1 LAPSPAPVQP
11 IPSES
16 TLSSN
21 LPCVSSSPPC
31 RSAYKVCGLPSAHWR
46 ELTELWFCATT
57 GNAHLDRLAAAE
69 WGSVPGRIL
78 LDRMELRIHAGDL
91 YEIQKMQWREQT
103 SVKRLIARLNKQNQS
118 ASNASTATTPP
129 TSTPA
134 SSLPSTSLWSP
145 LPCAGCHAM
154 LGSILLTVTPSSV
167 EVASEMDVRLHKY
180 ALSNCFRTRQTQQTP
195 STSEVQ
201 QGMQTD
207 TGHAKSTS
215 ASTVDTSTTMTSP
228 DDLSHLLSA
237 FASCLCSKYPNSSL
251 LTCSNMFVCYSSEN
265 WIAEQLRQRHQA
277 SPINKFIITHPIDD
291 DDEEHDAQDDGR
303 DHSGVDRSDVGN
315 DVEMKDGSSTVQRH
329 KRLLIRLLVYRWDLP
344 LSTTVNSAFP
354 FTSHTRTSNAQRRV
368 IQLEYDATQQMINA
382 NEEKTLMEMREEH
395 EAAALWMEAGRAS
408 SSLPSSSSSSSSSN
422 PSTRPSVALLY
433 FTRRQCITLHA
444 LLERRSEVW
453 PASLRV
459 GLIDRSMRKSCLS
472 TISKEDRKM
481 VQLASQCV

>member
-1 LAPSPAPVQP
+1 MTGVQRLQVTLHHPPHASSSQFHPLCSISNRYPFKPVLLIADAAHAGNNATGKFDATQPTLQIPLPVRVDMSSASMTQQTDATIITFKYTHDLAERVNETEEEDAFPTARELDSHEYSNIYCRACGTPVLAPSPAPVQP

-329 KRLLIRLLVYRWDLP
+329 KRLLIRVCKGW
-344 LSTTVNSAFP
+344 
-354 FTSHTRTSNAQRRV
+354 
-368 IQLEYDATQQMINA
+368 
-382 NEEKTLMEMREEH
+382 
-395 EAAALWMEAGRAS
+395 
-408 SSLPSSSSSSSSSN
+408 
-422 PSTRPSVALLY
+422 
-433 FTRRQCITLHA
+433 
-444 LLERRSEVW
+444 
-453 PASLRV
+453 
-459 GLIDRSMRKSCLS
+459 
-472 TISKEDRKM
+472 
-481 VQLASQCV
+481 